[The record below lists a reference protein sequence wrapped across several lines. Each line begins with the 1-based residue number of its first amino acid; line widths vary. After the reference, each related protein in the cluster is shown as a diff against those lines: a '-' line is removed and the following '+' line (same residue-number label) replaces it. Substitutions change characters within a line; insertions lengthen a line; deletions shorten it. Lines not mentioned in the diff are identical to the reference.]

1 MINKK
6 WLIRFLATA
15 FCLTLF
21 GVSDLS
27 KPSSVNERIELPS
40 TYDGREK
47 GRVPAIKNQGTNG
60 NCWAF
65 ASLQALEASLLP
77 EEKWDFSEDHMTRN
91 NGFSLPNQ
99 QGGSYP
105 MSMAYLLSWT
115 GPVCENENPYG
126 DENLGNGLL
135 AAKHVQE
142 IVMIPGKDYE
152 KIKRAVIQYGGV
164 QSSLYT
170 VINEEVSQSKY
181 YNEKESAYCYLGS
194 NRANHDAVI
203 IGWDDKY
210 PKENFPVAVNG
221 DGAFICMNSWGDSF
235 GDQGY
240 FYVSYYD
247 SNIGLD
253 NIVYTRTED
262 ASSSDHIYQSD
273 LRGWVGQL
281 GYGKDTI
288 WISNVYESKGK
299 ERIKGAGFYATG
311 RHTSYEIYG
320 LSMVGSE
327 EEILQKSE
335 FEKKILLAKGTLDY
349 SGYYTVS
356 FDGIQKKGRN
366 LIKGQRFAIIAK
378 ITTPDASQPAAIEFD
393 ADDGLTYVNLA
404 DGEGYI
410 SSDGI
415 AWERVEKK
423 QNCNLCLKAYT
434 TDR

>member
-1 MINKK
+1 M
-6 WLIRFLATA
+6 TA
-15 FCLTLF
+15 FC
-21 GVSDLS
+21 VSNLS
-27 KPSSVNERIELPS
+27 KPISVIERKELPS

-47 GRVPAIKNQGTNG
+47 GRVPAIKNQGSNG

-91 NGFSLPNQ
+91 NGFSLPNRE
-99 QGGSYP
+99 GGSYT

-115 GPVCENENPYG
+115 GPVR
-126 DENLGNGLL
+126 GNSLL

-152 KIKRAVIQYGGV
+152 KIKRAVIQYGAV

-170 VINEEVSQSKY
+170 VINDEVSQSEY

-194 NRANHDAVI
+194 SRANHDSVI
-203 IGWDDKY
+203 IGWDDAY
-210 PKENFPVAVNG
+210 PKEKFPISVNG

-253 NIVYTRTED
+253 NLVYTRTDD
-262 ASSSDHIYQSD
+262 ASSSDHIYQTD

-281 GYGKDTI
+281 GYEKDTI
-288 WISNVYESKGK
+288 WISNVYESKGR

-320 LSMVGSE
+320 ISMVGSE
-327 EEILQKSE
+327 EEILQNNA

-356 FDGIQKKGRN
+356 FDDIQNKERN
-366 LIKGQRFAIIAK
+366 LKKGQRFAIIAK

-393 ADDGLTYVNLA
+393 AGDGLTYVDLT

-410 SSDGI
+410 SSDGVM
-415 AWERVEKK
+415 WERVEKK